1 MSRTSLFLI
10 NLVYNKKLFC
20 LRKKEFF
27 LKKEAI
33 VILGGGS
40 AKGLAHI
47 GALEIIEKH
56 GSIHFGDLKKKSNIN
71 VGNLSKLLNILLD
84 YNLITKT
91 AVPTDTKIV
100 KTYYSLTDIGKN
112 AMRVFKL
119 IDELDRKFENSSPNS
134 ISIGTNHGNISIGNN
149 NIVGDNINIKK

>member
-1 MSRTSLFLI
+1 MYLKILSRKH
-10 NLVYNKKLFC
+10 V
-20 LRKKEFF
+20 KE
-27 LKKEAI
+27 I
-33 VILGGGS
+33 
-40 AKGLAHI
+40 
-47 GALEIIEKH
+47 LEIIEKH

-100 KTYYSLTDIGKN
+100 KTYYSITDMGKN